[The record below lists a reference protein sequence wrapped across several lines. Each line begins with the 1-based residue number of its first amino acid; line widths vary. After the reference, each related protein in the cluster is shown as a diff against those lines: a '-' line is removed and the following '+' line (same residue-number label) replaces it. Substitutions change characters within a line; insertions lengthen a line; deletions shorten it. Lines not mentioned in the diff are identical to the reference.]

1 MRTKVTQHRAKCDRF
16 GCQFRPISATKSKI
30 FDWKVGQNSQR
41 SAHKHST
48 SVKKKY
54 SWIRKSNFH
63 DQKSVRI
70 YTIKDSKMSFSCPKF
85 ILTIHL
91 VVGVFSLWLL
101 IGQPQLHTK
110 WFIYWQVTLCEVW
123 GHIGSPK
130 VHGWFCTLWWVEQL
144 YAVSP
149 VQAIPGL
156 SSWLW
161 HWQYWCSCYNTS
173 WQHISGYLAVYAL
186 LLRM

>member
-1 MRTKVTQHRAKCDRF
+1 MLPWHSPWITIAEQTKVTEHRAKCDRF
-16 GCQFRPISATKSKI
+16 GCQFRPIYATKSKI
-30 FDWKVGQNSQR
+30 FDLKVGQNSQR

-54 SWIRKSNFH
+54 SWFRKSNFH

-70 YTIKDSKMSFSCPKF
+70 YTIKDSKLSFSCPKF

-110 WFIYWQVTLCEVW
+110 WFIYWQVTLCHVL
-123 GHIGSPK
+123 HIRK
-130 VHGWFCTLWWVEQL
+130 VCLQFLHLEMTVFCCLF
-144 YAVSP
+144 S
-149 VQAIPGL
+149 
-156 SSWLW
+156 
-161 HWQYWCSCYNTS
+161 
-173 WQHISGYLAVYAL
+173 
-186 LLRM
+186 